1 MTVRL
6 SKNKAQ
12 VWICKEPPPPPAVRP
27 PGPGPAAQ
35 PPQRGG
41 GLQLVGVQLGVEAQL
56 QDGRGPR
63 RRGRGEHAAPLRRC
77 DIKLLHSLYLVLRT
91 DLTHVGEV
99 EAAVEAGHAL
109 GPAGGSAGP
118 AVRRV
123 PGVHPVPRLPVP
135 VAAVLV
141 AAHQPPAAGL
151 AHRRGL
157 GAGAGQRGAEE
168 AAAVEGGGVGRGAGR
183 VGHAAVTEGGAR
195 GEHGGGAGAEGAAVR
210 LQVTQLPAARVIIHH
225 CLQFSVRDVTWSCP
239 T

>member
-1 MTVRL
+1 MDLQRTFSSSCGAASWTWSCCSASAAGWR
-6 SKNKAQ
+6 
-12 VWICKEPPPPPAVRP
+12 PPAGWCPARCR
-27 PGPGPAAQ
+27 GPAPGWSGAAAAGA
-35 PPQRGG
+35 RGT
-41 GLQLVGVQLGVEAQL
+41 
-56 QDGRGPR
+56 R
-63 RRGRGEHAAPLRRC
+63 RAAEEMR
-77 DIKLLHSLYLVLRT
+77 HNYYYYYTVYLALRT

-195 GEHGGGAGAEGAAVR
+195 GEHGAGAGAEGAAVR
-210 LQVTQLPAARVIIHH
+210 LQVTQLPACRG
-225 CLQFSVRDVTWSCP
+225 
-239 T
+239 